1 MCSLIQFLAKM
12 IGELD
17 ECLETLGTEPPA
29 AADVVEEHLSWH
41 KDLNCVIDILLSL
54 ALFVGSSS
62 ESSVWSELG
71 EEVALAPTTWSKDL
85 AMFFNRATDRSVFI
99 TSTGSTPSAELGKF
113 DNPMKKFPNEPGSWL
128 SFERREGRTEEFDKI
143 LNNIGIVETS
153 VPTQGRADS
162 VHAATRV
169 GFCGFNYWIEGGNIG
184 NWFVLAF
191 SVDGK
196 GTCAVEV
203 VGANEV
209 AGSFLIPGCRR
220 GSLRQLSCCHRFERR
235 DRHPSYS

>member
-113 DNPMKKFPNEPGSWL
+113 DNPMKKFPNEPG
-128 SFERREGRTEEFDKI
+128 
-143 LNNIGIVETS
+143 IVETS